1 MSGRIV
7 GEVLEYAPCDLT
19 GAQLLVLVSV
29 AEDARDR
36 DRLARY
42 SDLESI
48 VRRTRLKPGTARN
61 ALSILVRRG
70 LLIPTKGRVQRGRDH
85 QEYQLPKLDEHHR
98 DTTIGD

>member
-7 GEVLEYAPCDLT
+7 GEVLNYAPEDLT
-19 GAQLLVLVSV
+19 GAEFLVLISI

-48 VRRTRLKPGTARN
+48 VRRTRLKPGTVRN
-61 ALSILVRRG
+61 ALSRLVRRG

-85 QEYQLPKLDEHHR
+85 QEYRVPALEEHHR
-98 DTTIGD
+98 TTTTD